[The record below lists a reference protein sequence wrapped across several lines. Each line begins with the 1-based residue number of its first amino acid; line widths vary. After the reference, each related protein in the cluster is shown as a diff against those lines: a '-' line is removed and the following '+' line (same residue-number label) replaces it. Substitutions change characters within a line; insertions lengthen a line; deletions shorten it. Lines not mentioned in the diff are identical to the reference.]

1 MRNYIFFDYL
11 MPLLYTMNV
20 ISFVLFAYDKHCAL
34 MGKRRIP
41 EFLLWLAGVAMGA
54 FGALCSMVI
63 FNHKTRKKS
72 FAIGVPVLPFLE
84 LAVCVVLLLTQP
96 GYNII

>member
-1 MRNYIFFDYL
+1 

-41 EFLLWLAGVAMGA
+41 EFVLWLAGVAMGA

-63 FNHKTRKKS
+63 FKKS
-72 FAIGVPVLPFLE
+72 FAIGVPVLLFLE